1 MKIKE
6 SVATERLNKIRIRDQ
21 FWSVK
26 TYFDLKK
33 LIWADACGPLELN
46 LNKKLRLQ
54 IRFYPIYN
62 RNLIISLFQSGH
74 TPLGVIKTQ
83 KSVDPEKKK
92 FTCAY
97 CGDKFP
103 DKSTRIMHERAT
115 HVNSEMNLMEI
126 TCKICQEILPSS
138 VHFRRHAIDK
148 VDW

>member
-1 MKIKE
+1 M
-6 SVATERLNKIRIRDQ
+6 
-21 FWSVK
+21 
-26 TYFDLKK
+26 
-33 LIWADACGPLELN
+33 
-46 LNKKLRLQ
+46 RLQ
-54 IRFYPIYN
+54 IRFYPLYN
-62 RNLIISLFQSGH
+62 KNLIISLFQRGQ
-74 TPLGVIKTQ
+74 TPLGVIKSQ

-148 VDW
+148 VDLIEKLKSQIMGGNYYCFVILQFRYCYFFLRISMFLTLKK

>member
-1 MKIKE
+1 ME
-6 SVATERLNKIRIRDQ
+6 SLATERLNEIRIQDQ
-21 FWSVK
+21 FWFVE
-26 TYFDLKK
+26 TYFDLTN
-33 LIWADACGPLELN
+33 LIWTDWSDLLEICR
-46 LNKKLRLQ
+46 KLKLFIIKIKQ
-54 IRFYPIYN
+54 SRFFT
-62 RNLIISLFQSGH
+62 FQRGH